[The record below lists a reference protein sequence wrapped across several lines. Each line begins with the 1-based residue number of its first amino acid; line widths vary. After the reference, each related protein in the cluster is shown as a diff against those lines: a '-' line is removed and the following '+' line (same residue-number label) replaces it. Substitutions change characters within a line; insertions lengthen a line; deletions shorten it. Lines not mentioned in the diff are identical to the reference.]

1 MASSLIPVSIA
12 DLSLREKAAQVVMPR
27 IGSNMPPPVRVSE
40 DFDRVEELLSRCP
53 VGGLMMFN
61 GSLPEMPEAL
71 SRLQRNSRVPLLVA
85 TDMERGLGQQVR
97 GATVFPHAMAYGQVE
112 DAPEETLERVMR
124 MQAREALR
132 AGIHITFGPVA
143 DVNRNPRNPIIATRA
158 FGSEAANVSRL
169 VRAYIRGCRAE
180 GLLTTA
186 KHFPGH
192 GSTSVDSHAE
202 LPVVS
207 DERALLEQIDL
218 PPFQAAIDEGVD
230 LMMTAHVV
238 FPALGDP
245 ANPATLSP
253 AILQRLLREEMGFDG
268 AVITD
273 SLLMAAIK
281 EAAGGAQAASLIAAG
296 VDILLD
302 HSDPIAAVDELERA
316 VESGRLSEE
325 RLNDAVR
332 RVFALKER
340 LARRFGLDY
349 FTHPADSI
357 PAEEPDAAARLAEDV
372 ARAAV
377 RVEPVTARLALR
389 ADERLVTIL
398 LKPHRTRLEPPEQPL
413 GEAVRRTFPL
423 GEYIEIGPGEAPG
436 VYASAMEK
444 ALAADRV
451 LLAMVIKPAAWH
463 AFGLLEEQ
471 HRFAEELTIS
481 RDVIIAS
488 LGTPHALDVY
498 PRADVR
504 ICTFSD
510 IEASQRALVDV
521 IARS

>member
-1 MASSLIPVSIA
+1 MTHSNLPASID
-12 DLSLREKAAQVVMPR
+12 DLSLREKAAQLVMPR

-40 DFDRVEELLSRCP
+40 DFERVEELLSKCP

-61 GSLPEMPEAL
+61 GTLPEMPEAL
-71 SRLQRNSRVPLLVA
+71 ARLQRGSRVPLLVA

-97 GATVFPHAMAYGQVE
+97 GATLFPHAMAYGQVQ

-132 AGIHITFGPVA
+132 AGIQITFGPVA

-158 FGSEAANVSRL
+158 FGSETSHVARL

-202 LPVVS
+202 LPVVN
-207 DERALLEQIDL
+207 DERSVLERIDL

-230 LMMTAHVV
+230 LVMTAHVV
-238 FPALGDP
+238 FPALGDHV
-245 ANPATLSP
+245 NPATLSP
-253 AILQRLLREEMGFDG
+253 VLLGKLLREEMGFDG

-302 HSDPIAAVDELERA
+302 HSDPLAAVEEMERA
-316 VESGRLSEE
+316 VESGTLSEE
-325 RLNDAVR
+325 RLNEAVR
-332 RVFALKER
+332 RVFVLKER
-340 LARRFGLDY
+340 LVQRFGMRY
-349 FTHPADSI
+349 FVDPASSI
-357 PAEEPDAAARLAEDV
+357 PAEEGDAAARLANEV

-377 RVEPVTARLALR
+377 HVEPATAPFGLQG
-389 ADERLVTIL
+389 DERLVTIL

-413 GEAVRRTFPL
+413 GEAVRGSFPN
-423 GEYIEIGPGEAPG
+423 GEYIEIGPGEGPE

-444 ALAADRV
+444 ARAADRV
-451 LLAMVIKPAAWH
+451 LLAMVVKPAAWH
-463 AFGLLEEQ
+463 AFGLLDEQ
-471 HRFAEELTIS
+471 HQFADELTGS
-481 RDVIIAS
+481 REVMMAS
-488 LGTPHALDVY
+488 LGTPHALDAY
-498 PRADVR
+498 PKAAIR

-510 IEASQRALVDV
+510 IEASQRALVEV
-521 IARS
+521 VMRH